1 VEKIL
6 EMSIITLVLLVV
18 GLTFFAF
25 SKGTASARTV
35 VPAAPARVPAR
46 TLAPALHVVPRHSV
60 SAHARAHAGP
70 RLDLR
75 QLSFPAPA
83 ARAPPLPHA
92 CTRTQYLQVGG
103 WGIYPRIPSWLYMGR
118 NIRGGL
124 VHKIKAC
131 TARLKVY

>member
-1 VEKIL
+1 
-6 EMSIITLVLLVV
+6 MSIITLVLLAV

-35 VPAAPARVPAR
+35 TLAAPARTP
-46 TLAPALHVVPRHSV
+46 TSALRVVPRHSV
-60 SAHARAHAGP
+60 SAHARVHAGP

-92 CTRTQYLQVGG
+92 CMRTQYVQVGG
-103 WGIYPRIPSWLYMGR
+103 CGKWVPLQYS
-118 NIRGGL
+118 NIRTTF
-124 VHKIKAC
+124 VTSK
-131 TARLKVY
+131 